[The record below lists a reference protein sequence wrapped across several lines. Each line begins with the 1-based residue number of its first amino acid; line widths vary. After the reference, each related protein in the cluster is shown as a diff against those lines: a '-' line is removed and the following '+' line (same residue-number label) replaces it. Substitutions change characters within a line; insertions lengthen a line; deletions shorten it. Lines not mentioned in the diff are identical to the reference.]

1 MGLIWGSLNNIAS
14 AVHGRY
20 SNIDMPTIELAVML
34 SSTTIICSTLILSFV
49 FLSGIDDIISYRLY
63 YLLRKMPAP
72 PPPAPTAPDQTPV
85 KPSTQP
91 NEVHEPVPPAAPK
104 KKQSMRKSKSQP
116 ELIIPVAPPVP
127 SAPAPVPPVK
137 VLEPEFNKATEP
149 PPSGKKTGIANPD
162 FLKYFHANKV
172 QFKNDNP
179 TVNQFAARAELYR
192 IWKTSN

>member
-1 MGLIWGSLNNIAS
+1 
-14 AVHGRY
+14 
-20 SNIDMPTIELAVML
+20 
-34 SSTTIICSTLILSFV
+34 
-49 FLSGIDDIISYRLY
+49 
-63 YLLRKMPAP
+63 MPAP
-72 PPPAPTAPDQTPV
+72 RPASPPAPTAPAAEQTPI

-91 NEVHEPVPPAAPK
+91 NEVHEPVPPSAPK
-104 KKQSMRKSKSQP
+104 KKPSVRKSKSQP
-116 ELIIPVAPPVP
+116 ELITPTTVPPVP

-162 FLKYFHANKV
+162 FLKYFHANKT
-172 QFKNDNP
+172 QFKTDNP